1 MKRIV
6 FVLITLLFAVPALA
20 EVGIT
25 CSPGGVISYDATSE
39 GGTKVRAFSLKIT
52 VDPDVNITGISG
64 LNTEYD
70 IYPGTIKI
78 VDGNVIEVG
87 TPVASP
93 NAPDKPGQLG
103 ASSIIIEMG
112 SLYDPDIEPGPPA
125 TGDLLT
131 ISVSA
136 ECNVTIAPDTLLRGG
151 VVMEGGTVAEV
162 NSPGAVISGGPAC
175 WNWDCQPYGDADG
188 DGFLTL
194 SDVQVLLTAWTGD
207 YNPCCDFDHD
217 GFITSSDVQVLLAYW
232 STGCP

>member
-1 MKRIV
+1 MKRTM
-6 FVLITLLFAVPALA
+6 FLLTTLLFAVPALA
-20 EVGIT
+20 EVAVT
-25 CSPGGVISYDATSE
+25 CSPGGVLSYDATSE
-39 GGTKVRAFSLKIT
+39 GGAKVRAFALEIT
-52 VDPDVNITGISG
+52 VDPEVNITGISG

-87 TPVASP
+87 TPIASP
-93 NAPDKPGQLG
+93 NAPDNPGQIG
-103 ASSIIIEMG
+103 SSSIIVGMG
-112 SLYDPDIEPGPPA
+112 SLYDPDIEQGPPA
-125 TGDLLT
+125 IGDLLT

-136 ECNVTIAPDTLLRGG
+136 ECNVTITTNTLRGG

-162 NSPGAVISGGPAC
+162 NAPGAVITGGPAC

-188 DGFLTL
+188 DGFLTA
-194 SDVQVLLTAWTGD
+194 SDVQVLITAWSGD

-217 GFITSSDVQVLLAYW
+217 GFITSSDVQTMLVYW